1 MAESI
6 KYKKPDTYHDAGNV
20 YDNTQGKTQEEINS
34 SILNSVNEIPY
45 SEIPTATTGKISWL
59 RTGNLVWLQLIGLS
73 FSTQADGYA
82 VNKINFASVG
92 LPNAATSASGSL
104 IVGGAF
110 SGELYAPNNGTLE
123 IRSVNKL
130 ALWGSIVYPTTE

>member
-6 KYKKPDTYHDAGNV
+6 KYKKSDTYHDAGNV
-20 YDNTQGKTQEEINS
+20 YDNTQQKTQEEINS
-34 SILNSVNEIPY
+34 RILNSVNEIPY
-45 SEIPTATTGKISWL
+45 SEIPTAIAGKINWL
-59 RTGNLVWLQLIGLS
+59 RTGNLVWLQLIGLY
-73 FSTQADGYA
+73 FSTQVDGYA

-92 LPNAATSASGSL
+92 LPNATTEASGSL
-104 IVGGAF
+104 IVARAF
-110 SGELYAPNNGTLE
+110 SGELYVPNNGTLE